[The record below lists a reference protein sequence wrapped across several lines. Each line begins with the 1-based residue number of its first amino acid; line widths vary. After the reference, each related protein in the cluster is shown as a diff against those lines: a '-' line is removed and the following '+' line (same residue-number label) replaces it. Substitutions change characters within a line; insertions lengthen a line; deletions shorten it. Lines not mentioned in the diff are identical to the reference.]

1 MAEIRNVSISGD
13 AAKGFAAFGGAR
25 RTRKQGGGFNSAPG
39 PAITMGASNIANAR
53 RIGSSANAFHGGAVA
68 HRGGAMPVAAAAA
81 DVGSTGGSGSVGVQA
96 VVTQALPSQTGTVAK
111 MPEPA
116 APTPPPNGATVM
128 KGGAKKSLVLAPP
141 RKTKSKVHLAPPA
154 SGKRSTKG
162 TRKIRVQLSCMKKRL
177 TRAKTIKAESK
188 QKPIGEL
195 RRILEEAKLVKPR
208 ADGKQVPES
217 VLRDIYQDYML
228 LRNRVL

>member
-13 AAKGFAAFGGAR
+13 AAKGLTAFGGAR

-39 PAITMGASNIANAR
+39 PAITMGASNVASAR
-53 RIGSSANAFHGGAVA
+53 RMASSANAFHGGVRVA
-68 HRGGAMPVAAAAA
+68 HGGGLQVAPA
-81 DVGSTGGSGSVGVQA
+81 
-96 VVTQALPSQTGTVAK
+96 
-111 MPEPA
+111 PA
-116 APTPPPNGATVM
+116 APTPMINLPASPLPLASPIGGPVAPNAMSKSAVNLLQPVV
-128 KGGAKKSLVLAPP
+128 KGGTKKSLVLAPP
-141 RKTKSKVHLAPPA
+141 KKTKSKVHLAPPA

-188 QKPIGEL
+188 QKPIAEL

-208 ADGKQVPES
+208 ADGKEVPES

>member
-13 AAKGFAAFGGAR
+13 AAKGLTAFGGAR
-25 RTRKQGGGFNSAPG
+25 KTRKQQGGFNSAPG
-39 PAITMGASNIANAR
+39 PAITMGASNIASAR
-53 RIGSSANAFHGGAVA
+53 RMASSANAFHGGAVA
-68 HRGGAMPVAAAAA
+68 PALPVAHGGGLQV
-81 DVGSTGGSGSVGVQA
+81 VGLQGSPSTQ
-96 VVTQALPSQTGTVAK
+96 VVN
-111 MPEPA
+111 M
-116 APTPPPNGATVM
+116 PTPPAPLAPPNGALVAGQ

-141 RKTKSKVHLAPPA
+141 KKTKSKVHLAPPA

-162 TRKIRVQLSCMKKRL
+162 TRKIRVKLSCMKKRL
-177 TRAKTIKAESK
+177 TRAKTIKIESK

-208 ADGKQVPES
+208 VDGKEVPES

>member
-13 AAKGFAAFGGAR
+13 AAKGLTAFGGAR
-25 RTRKQGGGFNSAPG
+25 KTRKQQGGFNSAPG
-39 PAITMGASNIANAR
+39 PAITMGASNVASAKR
-53 RIGSSANAFHGGAVA
+53 MASSANAFSGGAFVA
-68 HRGGAMPVAAAAA
+68 P
-81 DVGSTGGSGSVGVQA
+81 A
-96 VVTQALPSQTGTVAK
+96 VVSLPAPPP
-111 MPEPA
+111 MPL
-116 APTPPPNGATVM
+116 PPNGAIVAPNPVNTM

-141 RKTKSKVHLAPPA
+141 KKTKSKVHLAPPA

-177 TRAKTIKAESK
+177 TRAKTIKTESK
-188 QKPIGEL
+188 QKPIAEL
-195 RRILEEAKLVKPR
+195 RHILEEAKLVKPR
-208 ADGKQVPES
+208 ADGKEVPES